1 VREKQTSI
9 LTTTISATSCCRGIV
24 LTLCKPNKS
33 RWHSFSVVLFS
44 AMLLLFSEI
53 GWGQQTITKFAGTGS
68 IDLYSDWR
76 NIDWLNPNRVTS
88 NDNNYATV
96 NLSVGENSGYLKSSN
111 YNLNVPTGSTIL
123 GIELT
128 IGRYSS
134 SFFATRI
141 QDIAVSLLK
150 YNNIIGVN
158 KAVTGTNWPSSE
170 TAITYGG
177 PTDLWGTTWN
187 SDEINSNGFGAILQV
202 YNSAALFSFT
212 AYVDYMQITV
222 YYNPPSIL
230 FSSSNPAVPAASIAK
245 NSSKQPIYHFTA
257 EGVGQGAN
265 MTQLVFTVDG
275 TSLAN
280 DISSYQV
287 YYSSSSSS
295 LADANSVSNPLTTIP
310 ASGALVT
317 IPIYSPY
324 IGDGTT
330 CYFWI
335 CADIKPNATIGNTIT
350 VQAVATSNV
359 TLSTAIDKTG
369 TMYVGGMQTIGSGPT
384 ITSFSPTSACS
395 ESNTTVTI
403 NGTKLNKTTSVAFNG
418 TLSSSISIVNNN
430 QITALLPVSATTGPI
445 TVTTDNGSVTSSTD
459 FTINPLPTAVT
470 VSGSGTYCGSA
481 TITASGGTGGTI
493 YYQGTTSGGTSTTTP
508 LSSQSI
514 TTSGTYYFR
523 SQSASGCWGP
533 EGSATV
539 TINPLPT
546 PTFTVVPYTSE
557 CQGDDVTYTTQSGM
571 SNYMWSVPG
580 TSGSDYSI
588 TLGGIG
594 AGSNTVTLKWLTT
607 GSKTVTVGYTGGNGC
622 ASATPASS
630 TITVNPTPVIGTF
643 N

>member
-1 VREKQTSI
+1 
-9 LTTTISATSCCRGIV
+9 
-24 LTLCKPNKS
+24 
-33 RWHSFSVVLFS
+33 
-44 AMLLLFSEI
+44 MLLLFSEI

-128 IGRYSS
+128 IGRYSDFS
-134 SFFATRI
+134 IFDNIFDVT
-141 QDIAVSLLK
+141 VSLLK
-150 YNNIIGVN
+150 YNNIVGTN
-158 KAVTGTNWPSSE
+158 KANGTGWPNTE

-177 PTDLWGTTWN
+177 PTDLWGATWN
-187 SDEINSNGFGAILQV
+187 STEINSTDFGTVLQINNQHFIQ
-202 YNSAALFSFT
+202 YT
-212 AYVDYMQITV
+212 AYVDYMQIKV

-230 FSSSNPAVPAASIAK
+230 FASPNPAVPAANIAK
-245 NSSKQPIYHFTA
+245 NSTKQPIYFFTA
-257 EGVGQGAN
+257 KGVGAGAN
-265 MTQLVFTVDG
+265 MTSLSFRVNG

-287 YYSSSSSS
+287 YFSSSSSS

-459 FTINPLPTAVT
+459 FTVTPLPAPSFTD
-470 VSGSGTYCGSA
+470 
-481 TITASGGTGGTI
+481 
-493 YYQGTTSGGTSTTTP
+493 QP
-508 LSSQSI
+508 SS
-514 TTSGTYYFR
+514 
-523 SQSASGCWGP
+523 
-533 EGSATV
+533 
-539 TINPLPT
+539 
-546 PTFTVVPYTSE
+546 SE
-557 CQGDDVTYTTQSGM
+557 CQDDNVTYTTLSGM
-571 SNYMWSVPG
+571 TNYIWSVPG
-580 TSGSDYSI
+580 TDGSDYSI
-588 TLGGIG
+588 TLGDIG
-594 AGSNTVTLKWLTT
+594 TGSNTVTLKWLTT
-607 GSKTVTVGYTGGNGC
+607 GSKTVTVGYTENGC
-622 ASATPASS
+622 TSATPASS